1 VEKMKDLAPT
11 ILEDIINRLILITQ
25 NQKKIMDEL
34 GIEDKEKDE
43 D

>member
-1 VEKMKDLAPT
+1 MKDLAPT